1 MKSSFHR
8 VRGFSAAIL
17 SLGLFSAS
25 ASAAVLF
32 SESFTYPNG
41 TTLQGSGG
49 WYIPSSDSTSHAG
62 FTVTDGS
69 ISTEGSHRAAY
80 RNLGG
85 TPITTGSIYY
95 GFDLVVGTL
104 TPFTSKLISQL
115 SSAPDGGGF
124 TSGAALL
131 QIQSRDDSAFNE
143 DIGDFDDVVTGYRF
157 RVNAG
162 GSYSNSAYFDLTDL
176 AHRVVVEYN
185 FVEGAK
191 NNTASLYIDGTHMT
205 TSTWTSGADE
215 QGMLSFSLFQSVL
228 SQVDNLVV
236 ATTFGEAS
244 TTAVPEP
251 SAYAAIVGGLA
262 LAGVVLRRRRRA

>member
-25 ASAAVLF
+25 ASATVLF

-49 WYIPSSDSTSHAG
+49 WYKPSVDTSGYAG

-69 ISTEGSHRAAY
+69 ISTQGSHSVAY
-80 RNLGG
+80 HDLSG

-104 TPFTSKLISQL
+104 SPFTSKTLAQL

-124 TSGAALL
+124 TTGSALL
-131 QIQSRDDSAFNE
+131 QIQSRDDMDEFEN
-143 DIGDFDDVVTGYRF
+143 DIVTGYRF
-157 RVNAG
+157 RVHAG
-162 GSYSNSAYFDLTDL
+162 GSSSNSAYFDLSDA

-191 NNTASLYIDGTHMT
+191 NNTASLYIDGTLLT

-215 QGMLSFSLFQSVL
+215 QGILSFSLFQSVL

-236 ATTFGEAS
+236 ATTFAEAS
-244 TTAVPEP
+244 TAAVPEP